1 LVKLKRSMHPHAC
14 HWEDL
19 LLCSLTSS
27 AKQGR
32 AVLSRPAQHRV
43 LCLELPR
50 RSYLH
55 QELRRDGA
63 LPCLAPRVADA
74 DAEEQRAI
82 SRQHQPPVYEV
93 AELQS
98 LIGTQQDSTTLFL
111 HCLFTAPMCFFRPVT
126 TCSACQRRRQG
137 GTKQGPSDAV
147 STSNRPL
154 GS

>member
-1 LVKLKRSMHPHAC
+1 MPL
-14 HWEDL
+14 
-19 LLCSLTSS
+19 
-27 AKQGR
+27 GR
-32 AVLSRPAQHRV
+32 PFTVFADQQREARESRPLSARSAPRSVPRITSTV
-43 LCLELPR
+43 LPADWC
-50 RSYLH
+50 SYLH